1 MPNMKPIS
9 DLKNDTAA
17 VNEASYENRVY
28 VTHNGYGSCA
38 IMDMQELDEQDKQ
51 KALNQLIV
59 IRPENPSEYG
69 EVNKIIYK
77 AFAEQYGAETGKFM
91 MEHFIKERQK
101 ETFIPEL
108 SLVAV
113 LGDGTIVGE
122 VAIHE
127 TDIATENGNNTQL
140 VLSQSAVLPGYRM
153 QGIMRML
160 VEHALNKARTMGYG
174 AVFLGG
180 NPKLYARFGFEPS
193 SKYGIYHEDRKKW
206 GDEGFMVCILK
217 SGALDGVTG
226 TTSYY
231 GG

>member
-1 MPNMKPIS
+1 MI
-9 DLKNDTAA
+9 
-17 VNEASYENRVY
+17 
-28 VTHNGYGSCA
+28 
-38 IMDMQELDEQDKQ
+38 IDKS
-51 KALNQLIV
+51 KII
-59 IRPENPSEYG
+59 IRPENPSEYE
-69 EVNKIIYK
+69 EVNQIIYK
-77 AFAEQYGAETGKFM
+77 AFAEQHGLETGRFM
-91 MEHFIKERQK
+91 MKHFIEERQK

-113 LGDGTIVGE
+113 LENGKIVGE

-127 TDIATENGNNTQL
+127 TDILTKNGKNTQL
-140 VLSQSAVLPGYRM
+140 TLSQSAVLPEYRM
-153 QGIMRML
+153 QGIMRMI
-160 VEHALNKARTMGYG
+160 VEYALNKAKNMGYG

-193 SKYGIYHEDRKKW
+193 SKYGIYHENRKKW
-206 GDEGFMVCILK
+206 GDEGFMVCVLK

>member
-1 MPNMKPIS
+1 M
-9 DLKNDTAA
+9 
-17 VNEASYENRVY
+17 
-28 VTHNGYGSCA
+28 A
-38 IMDMQELDEQDKQ
+38 IDKS
-51 KALNQLIV
+51 KII
-59 IRPENPSEYG
+59 IRPENPSEYE
-69 EVNKIIYK
+69 EVNKIICN
-77 AFAEQYGAETGKFM
+77 AFAEQHGIETGRFM
-91 MEHFIKERQK
+91 MKHFIEERQK

-113 LGDGTIVGE
+113 LENRTIVGE

-127 TDIATENGNNTQL
+127 TDIVTKNGKNTQL
-140 VLSQSAVLPGYRM
+140 TLSQSAVLPKYRM

-160 VEHALNKARTMGYG
+160 VEYALNKAKNMGYG

-193 SKYGIYHEDRKKW
+193 SKYGIYHVNRKKW

>member
-1 MPNMKPIS
+1 MI
-9 DLKNDTAA
+9 
-17 VNEASYENRVY
+17 
-28 VTHNGYGSCA
+28 
-38 IMDMQELDEQDKQ
+38 IDKS
-51 KALNQLIV
+51 KMI
-59 IRPENPSEYG
+59 IRPENPSEYE

-77 AFAEQYGAETGKFM
+77 AFAEQYGIETGRFM
-91 MEHFIKERQK
+91 MEHFIQERQK
-101 ETFIPEL
+101 STFIPEL

-113 LGDGTIVGE
+113 LENGTIVGE

-127 TDIATENGNNTQL
+127 TDIATESGKNTQL
-140 VLSQSAVLPGYRM
+140 TLSQSAVLPEYRM

-160 VEHALNKARTMGYG
+160 VEYALNRAKSMGYG

-193 SKYGIYHEDRKKW
+193 SKYGIYHENRKKW
-206 GDEGFMVCILK
+206 GDEGFMVCVLK

>member
-1 MPNMKPIS
+1 MVI
-9 DLKNDTAA
+9 
-17 VNEASYENRVY
+17 
-28 VTHNGYGSCA
+28 
-38 IMDMQELDEQDKQ
+38 DKS
-51 KALNQLIV
+51 KVI
-59 IRPENPSEYG
+59 IRPENPSEYE
-69 EVNKIIYK
+69 EVNKLIYK
-77 AFAEQYGAETGKFM
+77 AFAEQHGTETGKFM
-91 MEHFIKERQK
+91 MEHFIEERQR

-113 LGDGTIVGE
+113 LENGKIVGE

-127 TDIATENGNNTQL
+127 TDITTESGKITQL
-140 VLSQSAVLPGYRM
+140 TLSQNAVLPEYRM

-160 VEHALNKARTMGYG
+160 VEYALNESKRMGYG

-193 SKYGIYHEDRKKW
+193 SAYGIYHENREKW

-217 SGALDGVTG
+217 PGILNGVKG